1 MSTASFDPLHFL
13 AHISPDL
20 LRQYAN
26 YHRIAFETD
35 QDEAGE
41 KVAEECIAMVEKQPE
56 AKQGQFLTDMSDI
69 DEIATGNGCDLL
81 LHKAIEQGG
90 NWEQK
95 EYQALLNAKERAMYF
110 YLHCYDLFY
119 ETFDQYNLENLQGW
133 RGEKVTTKNPKDLI
147 ARLGAF
153 KQGLKTL
160 YAKEYKGKNLKVKH
174 LQRDNAVVFVAYIED
189 AFVNDLS
196 FEKGDLRPK
205 TPRKPVLRAYFRY
218 RHEEGVLEVK
228 APGGMERIAEL
239 QRQFIEHLLQETPVV
254 TDQARYDFERVR
266 DIGTLAFPTE
276 TRDGVERVTL
286 KGLRLFHN
294 SSKAGI
300 TIYLGNVT
308 GHGTAPMIECLE
320 KMHLNLAY
328 YLVTQFK
335 IEVVFKNES
344 GEGRRKKVTVT
355 VTKPNVCDLR
365 DRDIDATVR
374 RLLKR
379 WKLDLF

>member
-20 LRQYAN
+20 LGQYAE
-26 YHRIAFETD
+26 HHSIAFETA
-35 QDEAGE
+35 QEEAGE
-41 KVAEECIAMVEKQPE
+41 KVAEACIAVVEKEPE
-56 AKQGQFLTDMSDI
+56 GKQGQFLTDMSDI

-81 LHKAIEQGG
+81 LHKAMAQGG
-90 NWEQK
+90 DWDQK
-95 EYQALLNAKERAMYF
+95 EYQTLKNAKERAMYF
-110 YLHCYDLFY
+110 YLHCYHLFY
-119 ETFDQYNLENLQGW
+119 ETFDQYNIENLQGW
-133 RGEKVTTKNPKDLI
+133 RGEKVTVKNPKDLI
-147 ARLGAF
+147 AKIGAF
-153 KQGLKTL
+153 RQGLKTL

-174 LQRDNAVVFVAYIED
+174 LQRDNAIVFIAYVED

-218 RHEEGVLEVK
+218 RYEEGILEVK
-228 APGGMERIAEL
+228 APGGRERIIEL
-239 QRQFIEHLLQETPVV
+239 QREFVEHLLQETPMV
-254 TDQARYDFERVR
+254 TEQARYDFERVR
-266 DIGTLAFPTE
+266 DIKALAFPTE

-294 SSKAGI
+294 SSRARI
-300 TIYLGNVT
+300 IIDLGNAT
-308 GHGTAPMIECLE
+308 GHGTAPMIECLD
-320 KMHLNLAY
+320 KMHIDLAY

-344 GEGRRKKVTVT
+344 GQGRRKKVTVA
-355 VTKPNVCDLR
+355 VTKPNICDLR